1 VIVDTSALMA
11 IVAME
16 DDAARYA
23 EAMRAAGD
31 RLAMSAATLV
41 EVTMVAEGRGGEA
54 MAARLDSLLDF
65 AGIEVAELTARQASI
80 AREGWRRFGKGRHK
94 AALNLGDCFAYALA
108 IERDEKLL
116 FKGDDFAA
124 TDVKRAL

>member
-1 VIVDTSALMA
+1 VIIDTSALMA

-31 RLAMSAATLV
+31 QLAMSAATLI
-41 EVTMVAEGRGGEA
+41 EVSMVAEGRGGEGI
-54 MAARLDSLLDF
+54 AARLDALLDF
-65 AGIEVAELTARQASI
+65 AGIEIADVTTRHAAI
-80 AREGWRRFGKGRHK
+80 ARNGWRRFGKGRHK
-94 AALNLGDCFAYALA
+94 AGLNLGDCFAYALA
-108 IERDEKLL
+108 IERNQPLL
-116 FKGDDFAA
+116 FKGDDFAQ